1 MLQHP
6 RHNKK
11 YLRVA
16 QYPSYVHYI
25 LIKVTSVRKSMVR
38 IVHYYVPYIRIRI
51 TQYSR

>member
-11 YLRVA
+11 ISKCSSIPFTYTL
-16 QYPSYVHYI
+16 YI
-25 LIKVTSVRKSMVR
+25 DKSSLRKSMVR

>member
-11 YLRVA
+11 YLGVA
-16 QYPSYVHYI
+16 QYPSDVHLYI
-25 LIKVTSVRKSMVR
+25 DKSYLRKSMVR